1 MEVDWKNMIL
11 ERECRI
17 DFDALQSYQ
26 EGVLGAVEGQTTQL
40 AEKVG
45 YKLGSANYAE
55 KHPILNFFRYEE
67 DDLPAH

>member
-1 MEVDWKNMIL
+1 MVIIAAEVMYQNL
-11 ERECRI
+11 A
-17 DFDALQSYQ
+17 FDALQSYQ
-26 EGVLGAVEGQTTQL
+26 EGALGAVEGQTTQL

>member
-1 MEVDWKNMIL
+1 M
-11 ERECRI
+11 
-17 DFDALQSYQ
+17 
-26 EGVLGAVEGQTTQL
+26 GAVEGQTTQL